1 MPFETYPPAVRPV
14 VPAAPPLSGNLAR
27 APGNSSGMRRHTDF
41 FHFPP

>member
-14 VPAAPPLSGNLAR
+14 VPAAPPLPGI
-27 APGNSSGMRRHTDF
+27 PGNPCGMRRHTDF